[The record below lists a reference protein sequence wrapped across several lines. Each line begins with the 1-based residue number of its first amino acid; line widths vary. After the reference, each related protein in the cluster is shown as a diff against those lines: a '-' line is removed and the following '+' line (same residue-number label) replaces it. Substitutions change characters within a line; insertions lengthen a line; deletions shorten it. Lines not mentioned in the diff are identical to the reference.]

1 MVKAYR
7 EISNEM
13 AQDIETV
20 INVLLQEPILTLE
33 DRLSSE
39 NMVPK
44 EAHKYYNPVTGR
56 CYRTT
61 IPYASP
67 P

>member
-7 EISNEM
+7 ENTPQMDE
-13 AQDIETV
+13 DIKQVVEA
-20 INVLLQEPILTLE
+20 IIQERILTLE
-33 DRLSSE
+33 DRLSSV

-56 CYRTT
+56 CYRTN
-61 IPYASP
+61 IPYSSP